1 MKKLVPD
8 PPLSEQSP
16 SDAPQHP
23 ATSSIKTA
31 HAHFGTCN
39 GAHVPLFAVCAGAS
53 IEDAL
58 VHLAMT
64 LKAAFET
71 NAQACEMV
79 DRRFAGL
86 LWATQHSLEISEAV
100 VESLLRGIKGQA
112 DPM

>member
-1 MKKLVPD
+1 MSKSLEP
-8 PPLSEQSP
+8 
-16 SDAPQHP
+16 
-23 ATSSIKTA
+23 SSIKTA
-31 HAHFGTCN
+31 HTHFGTCN
-39 GAHVPLFAVCAGAS
+39 DAHAPLFAVCADTPV
-53 IEDAL
+53 EDAL

-100 VESLLRGIKGQA
+100 VASLLQGIRAQA
-112 DPM
+112 HSG

>member
-1 MKKLVPD
+1 MKKIVPD
-8 PPLSEQSP
+8 PPPGDPQR
-16 SDAPQHP
+16 DASF
-23 ATSSIKTA
+23 AIKTA

-86 LWATQHSLEISEAV
+86 LWATQHSLEIADAV

-112 DPM
+112 DSKE

>member
-1 MKKLVPD
+1 MSKSLD
-8 PPLSEQSP
+8 P
-16 SDAPQHP
+16 A
-23 ATSSIKTA
+23 SIKTA
-31 HAHFGTCN
+31 HTHFGTCN
-39 GAHVPLFAVCAGAS
+39 GAHAPLFAVCADTP

-100 VESLLRGIKGQA
+100 VESLLQGIRAQA
-112 DPM
+112 RSG